1 MYFQE
6 PLPYEYYE
14 TTVKAIR
21 KKVELI
27 RVCKW
32 NRKRA
37 PNTKLPLVLTGDN
50 LMCLIPNFPKTK
62 TFVFK
67 VSSSSYR
74 APQFVKE
81 DQDEIEI
88 VPDPST
94 ANIKFPATY
103 SGNYLIYSTR
113 SLGIFCNIS

>member
-37 PNTKLPLVLTGDN
+37 PNTRLPLILTGNN
-50 LMCLIPNFPKTK
+50 LMCLIPNFPETK

-67 VSSSSYR
+67 ESSSSNG
-74 APQFVKE
+74 APEFVKE
-81 DQDEIEI
+81 DQNEIEI
-88 VPDPST
+88 VRDPST
-94 ANIKFPATY
+94 TNPILGY
-103 SGNYLIYSTR
+103 SGK
-113 SLGIFCNIS
+113 

>member
-21 KKVELI
+21 KKVDLI

-67 VSSSSYR
+67 VYS
-74 APQFVKE
+74 V
-81 DQDEIEI
+81 I
-88 VPDPST
+88 ST
-94 ANIKFPATY
+94 LK
-103 SGNYLIYSTR
+103 
-113 SLGIFCNIS
+113 

>member
-14 TTVKAIR
+14 TRVKAIR
-21 KKVELI
+21 KKVKLI
-27 RVCKW
+27 KVCKW
-32 NRKRA
+32 NRKRVQ
-37 PNTKLPLVLTGDN
+37 NTILPLIFTGDN

-67 VSSSSYR
+67 DSSSSNR
-74 APQFVKE
+74 APEFVKE
-81 DQDEIEI
+81 DQDEVEI

-94 ANIKFPATY
+94 ANPILGY
-103 SGNYLIYSTR
+103 SGN
-113 SLGIFCNIS
+113 